1 MKIVLACVAGLST
14 TMMMDSMKKVIK
26 DSKKLDINSFQLIA
40 IPVEQL
46 PSEIEGTDVVLLGPQ
61 VSYKSDFVES
71 VTKPMNIPYI
81 VIDRG
86 TYGSMDGA
94 TVIKEALIAQRKQ
107 QIKNQGTKGGASDV

>member
-26 DSKKLDINSFQLIA
+26 DSKKLNIDDFNLMA

-46 PSEIEGTDVVLLGPQ
+46 PAEIEGTDVVLLGPQ

-71 VTKPMNIPYI
+71 VTKPLNIPYV
-81 VIDRG
+81 VIDKD
-86 TYGSMDGA
+86 TYGQMDGG

-107 QIKNQGTKGGASDV
+107 QLKNQADGGGN

>member
-14 TMMMDSMKKVIK
+14 TMMMDSMKDVIK
-26 DSKKLDINSFQLIA
+26 KSKKLDSDNFDLMA

-61 VSYKSDFVES
+61 VSYKSDFVKS
-71 VTKPMNIPYI
+71 VTEPLDIPFV
-81 VIDRG
+81 VIDKD

-94 TVIKEALIAQRKQ
+94 TVVKEALIAKRKQ
-107 QIKNQGTKGGASDV
+107 DLKKSSRGDGN

>member
-14 TMMMDSMKKVIK
+14 TMMMDSMKDVIEK
-26 DSKKLDINSFQLIA
+26 SKKLDSDNFNLMA

-61 VSYKSDFVES
+61 VSYKSDFVKS
-71 VTKPMNIPYI
+71 VTEPLNVPFV
-81 VIDRG
+81 VIDKD

-94 TVIKEALIAQRKQ
+94 TVIKEALIAKRKQ
-107 QIKNQGTKGGASDV
+107 DLKNASEGDGN